1 MSKVSALPLAEPL
14 TGDELVPLVQD
25 GQTRKGSIGDH
36 IGNLAAPFI
45 AEAAAIATDASA
57 FANFISGDLAAA
69 EAATAP
75 GDRFSIAGD
84 GEIIAYLRTPG
95 GSTELGRAVTKA
107 NLSRSEMAEGVGTA
121 SGNNLQIELNRG
133 GRFKGPIAGAP
144 YRSTQDRMREQ
155 IWLDEAPGA
164 DDTAKGKQALAYLA
178 DRGGGEFWLPGREI
192 EIDETWFVPSN
203 VNVRGQG
210 SATHVRFAGTNPDLM
225 GVMSHLNPRQGNVRA
240 SAFALIGQYPDDIS
254 AANYNAAHTGDYPV
268 IAPRAFAPNTV
279 IKPGATSLPMASL
292 GDLADVAP
300 GDFLRLERGFMGWHT
315 ALHEMVRVRAI
326 DGTTVHLAWPVLYE
340 YRNAAN
346 DPFNLFMRP
355 IAYNGGRAA
364 PGVDQAAFEGWR
376 QCGWR
381 RVDPVI
387 NARLENMRI
396 SNEVVHEGYANL
408 AVMIC
413 RGLNCS
419 FDNIELT
426 GGGLWNLHCEGTR
439 GTLVAERSNP
449 AFPQTDVLPGNGS
462 NRTYIIADMR
472 TGSLAIEEGCLNGKF
487 EGRSNTNIQVQQF
500 CREISVDMVAN
511 SGSLYGILVDKSAPT
526 RIRGRYTS
534 PQPALWVATRD
545 LFHYYP
551 QATLAMFDSLV
562 GDYFNGMLIEAQCEL
577 VESTA
582 NNSLDVYLGQ
592 PIRGT
597 VNVGGQFGG
606 VYSIPD
612 AGAGVIVGKA
622 TRLFD
627 RSDQT
632 SPSVQGR
639 PAARFPFDRDLA
651 YPDGANDK
659 IWRWVNGNRKTIA
672 AVANAS
678 NFTVNA
684 NTTQGGVRTGDVAM
698 VLIQNTAPVDVNTL
712 RYVGYLPN
720 FGPVTY
726 APGGARRWHIS
737 DVAGINPATGE
748 VNITTPVPDNWQAV
762 AGDDSVSCAFFGRWG

>member
-1 MSKVSALPLAEPL
+1 MTTVNVVIDNRPVEAQFYSA
-14 TGDELVPLVQD
+14 D
-25 GQTRKGSIGDH
+25 TREARAKA
-36 IGNLAAPFI
+36 LQAADAAAAAAI
-45 AEAAAIATDASA
+45 SEAAAESVVGPTYASTSA
-57 FANFISGDLAAA
+57 GLAATGEGGSFA
-69 EAATAP
+69 V
-75 GDRFSIAGD
+75 DNGD
-84 GEIIAYLRTPG
+84 GTVSIYRKVSGVAVLQRSLLTTAAAAADTGAEKIGTATGDDLQ
-95 GSTELGRAVTKA
+95 TELD
-107 NLSRSEMAEGVGTA
+107 
-121 SGNNLQIELNRG
+121 RG
-133 GRFKGPIAGAP
+133 ARFKGPIAGAP
-144 YRSTQDRMREQ
+144 FRSTQDRMREQ

-164 DDTAKGKQALAYLA
+164 DETAKGKQALAYLA
-178 DRGGGEFWLPGREI
+178 ERGGGEFWLPGREI

-203 VNVRGQG
+203 VTVRGQG
-210 SATHVRFAGTNPDLM
+210 NATHVRFAGTDPDLIA
-225 GVMSHLNPRQGNVRA
+225 GTSHLNPKQGNFRS
-240 SAFALIGQYPDDIS
+240 SAFALVGQYPDDIS
-254 AANYNAAHTGDYPV
+254 AANYVAGHTGDYPV
-268 IAPRAFAPNTV
+268 IAPRAFAPDTV

-355 IAYNGGRAA
+355 IAYNGGQAA
-364 PGVDQAAFEGWR
+364 PGVSQAAFEGWR

-396 SNEVVHEGYANL
+396 SNEVIHAGYANL

-462 NRTYIIADMR
+462 NRTYIVADMK
-472 TGSLAIEEGCLNGKF
+472 TGSLAIEEGCLKGTF
-487 EGRSNTNIQVQQF
+487 EGRSNTNIQVQQY
-500 CREISVDMVAN
+500 CRETTVDMVAN

-526 RIRGRYTS
+526 LIKGRYTS

-562 GDYFNGMLIEAQCEL
+562 GDYFNGMLIEAQCDL

-592 PIRGT
+592 PIRGR
-597 VNVGGQFGG
+597 VNIGGQFGG
-606 VYSIPD
+606 VYSIPE

-622 TRLFD
+622 TRLSD

-632 SPSVQGR
+632 SPAVSGR
-639 PAARFPFDRDLA
+639 PAARFPFDRDVT
-651 YPDGANDK
+651 YPDGNNDK
-659 IWRWVNGNRKTIA
+659 LWRWVNGNRKTIA

-684 NTTQGGVRTGDVAM
+684 NTTQGGVKTGDVAM
-698 VLIQNTAPVDVNTL
+698 ILTQNIAPVDVNTL

-720 FGPVTY
+720 FGPVNY
-726 APGGARRWHIS
+726 APGGARRWHFS
-737 DVAGINPATGE
+737 DVAGVNSGTGE

-762 AGDDSVSCAFFGRWG
+762 AGDAAVSCVFFGRWG